1 MHSSTGVVRVASVL
15 LAGALAL
22 FGGLASG
29 DSAVTPGSRAAGMDA
44 CVAPTDVMRR
54 NHMEF
59 LKHDRDEVVHD
70 GVRNTQYSL
79 AGCIDCHAA
88 KKDDGDY
95 HPVNAEGQ
103 FCSSCHEYVAVS
115 LTCFQCHGKKPDQQ
129 QSKLGMDAG
138 RSVDGARLG
147 LLPGAVGLSGE
158 ELDKLHAISREV
170 AR

>member
-1 MHSSTGVVRVASVL
+1 MHSSTGVVRVAGVL

-22 FGGLASG
+22 FGSLASG
-29 DSAVTPGSRAAGMDA
+29 ESAVTPGSRAAGMDA

-59 LKHDRDEVVHD
+59 LKHDRVDIVHK

-79 AGCIDCHAA
+79 AGCIDCHASR
-88 KKDDGDY
+88 DDEGGY
-95 HPVNAEGQ
+95 HPVNGEGQ

-115 LTCFQCHGKKPDQQ
+115 LTCFQCHGKKPDPKQP
-129 QSKLGMDAG
+129 SLGMDSD

-147 LLPGAVGLSGE
+147 LLPGGVGLNDE
-158 ELDKLHAISREV
+158 EMNELHAISREV